1 MQELGGGGGRGAG
14 GDRSSTHRSSPPSE
28 AKEENKLDSKVCL
41 PYAENRRFQADVP
54 IRKP

>member
-41 PYAENRRFQADVP
+41 PYAENRFQADVP